1 MVARLARLARL
12 ASTLTATIFGSQGV
26 FAAALWP
33 LNSTDTY
40 ILAGFRAFR
49 GFDGRTARFGDT
61 SVQSTSTSA
70 HDVVY
75 SSHDG
80 THTRSCRLR
89 GHHIAVAALEVRLGR
104 PSACFNP
111 RGPLVLLVS
120 SLGRS
125 ARRTRKRA

>member
-12 ASTLTATIFGSQGV
+12 ASTLTATIFGSQGG
-26 FAAALWP
+26 FAAAP
-33 LNSTDTY
+33 GRSTADTY

-61 SVQSTSTSA
+61 SVQSISRSV

-104 PSACFNP
+104 PSACSNP